1 MSSRAYRIAPRSKT
15 TRRSASRI
23 DWDRT
28 GRIALV
34 LVFFV
39 ILALYVSPALNFLD
53 AWQGS
58 RSEAT
63 QLAALKAEHSELRDR
78 AAALSE
84 PDAAERGV
92 RRLGMVDPA
101 ERSVVIQPSG
111 Q

>member
-1 MSSRAYRIAPRSKT
+1 MSARAYRIAPRVKT
-15 TRRSASRI
+15 ARRPASRI

-39 ILALYVSPALNFLD
+39 VLALYVSPALNFLD
-53 AWQGS
+53 AWQDS
-58 RSEAT
+58 RAEAT
-63 QLAALKAEHSELRDR
+63 QLAALKEEHEQLQER
-78 AAALSE
+78 AAALAE